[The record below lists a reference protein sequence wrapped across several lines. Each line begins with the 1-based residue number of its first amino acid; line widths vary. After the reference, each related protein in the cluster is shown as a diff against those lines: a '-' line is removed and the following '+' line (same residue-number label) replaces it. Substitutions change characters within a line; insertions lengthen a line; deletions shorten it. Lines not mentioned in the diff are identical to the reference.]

1 MAKADTRKYRFASR
15 ICCNEAWWGNN
26 ASMRR
31 SGISRLAAKS
41 CASFSASRNCA
52 IDFREHG
59 LMHEQVS
66 DFVGYVKA
74 NAFRCLVRIN
84 RNVGNAIE
92 DETERVHFPAHVR
105 HTECANTVRLR
116 QIQHA
121 GQRILPIAPFI
132 AKHGRALFRRD
143 GLFRTVRQII
153 VRQHEVIGD
162 PVEEQQRIAAMA
174 DGGLAL
180 SCRGFA
186 QRTKPYPISRQIL
199 NGGISG
205 QSGEK
210 RRIHSQ
216 NVGKRAGFAQRGAFL
231 LVIRDSTRCYAE

>member
-1 MAKADTRKYRFASR
+1 MSPVCHGKGRYAEISFRLKNLLQRSVVGQQRFHATFGHQQIGR
-15 ICCNEAWWGNN
+15 EIVCLLLCIA
-26 ASMRR
+26 
-31 SGISRLAAKS
+31 
-41 CASFSASRNCA
+41 NCA
-52 IDFREHG
+52 IGFREHG

-74 NAFRCLVRIN
+74 NALRCLVRIN

-186 QRTKPYPISRQIL
+186 QRTKPYPVSRQVL
-199 NGGISG
+199 NG
-205 QSGEK
+205 
-210 RRIHSQ
+210 RDL
-216 NVGKRAGFAQRGAFL
+216 RAVR
-231 LVIRDSTRCYAE
+231 